1 MKTKK
6 ELRISYLNGVK
17 GAMDDIENNPSSSED
32 EVIAN
37 RSSHKSLERE
47 SLTSSSGNSS
57 KDSSKRSKSQIVEI
71 NENIQRLRRLVMN

>member
-1 MKTKK
+1 LLPKESDRIEEEDLDSQHESTNLKPKMK

-17 GAMDDIENNPSSSED
+17 GALDDIENNPPSSSED

-47 SLTSSSGNSS
+47 DL
-57 KDSSKRSKSQIVEI
+57 
-71 NENIQRLRRLVMN
+71 

>member
-1 MKTKK
+1 LLPKESDRIEEEDLDSYHESTNLKPKMK

-17 GAMDDIENNPSSSED
+17 GALDDIENNPPSSSED

-47 SLTSSSGNSS
+47 DL
-57 KDSSKRSKSQIVEI
+57 
-71 NENIQRLRRLVMN
+71 

>member
-1 MKTKK
+1 LLPEESERIEEDDIDSQNEMGSTIKPKMK

-17 GAMDDIENNPSSSED
+17 GALDDIENNPSSSED

-47 SLTSSSGNSS
+47 DL
-57 KDSSKRSKSQIVEI
+57 
-71 NENIQRLRRLVMN
+71 

>member
-1 MKTKK
+1 MK

-17 GAMDDIENNPSSSED
+17 GALDDIENNPPSSSED

-47 SLTSSSGNSS
+47 DL
-57 KDSSKRSKSQIVEI
+57 
-71 NENIQRLRRLVMN
+71 